1 MFLVKIYEII
11 RGSFEV
17 LWFWFKKQMLENT
30 KSFIRYECLDKTCIS
45 FNISMYWSDQYKQTS
60 YILNVFF
67 PNYASVHGHNDPP
80 SLLVPLLIFWEEL
93 NAQVLLR
100 VKLMGCL
107 VWEII
112 LYCPSSK
119 KNLWLLGTIWIFLS
133 FMEK

>member
-17 LWFWFKKQMLENT
+17 LKYLENT
-30 KSFIRYECLDKTCIS
+30 KSFIQYECLDKTCIS

-80 SLLVPLLIFWEEL
+80 SLLVPLLIFWEEV

-100 VKLMGCL
+100 VKLMDCL

-119 KNLWLLGTIWIFLS
+119 KTYGYWEPSEYF
-133 FMEK
+133 

>member
-30 KSFIRYECLDKTCIS
+30 KSFIQYECLDKTCIS

-80 SLLVPLLIFWEEL
+80 SLLVPLLIFWEEV